1 MMNCKLRRGLRMM
14 SRIAFAAFPKFFILT
29 LLFSQTWAQPV
40 KLTVSYTGVG
50 PVNLPVV
57 LAKEAGIFARNGLDV
72 TVVRAQAAVSTMAL
86 VSGEVGIIQAAAPA
100 VLQSNLGGSGAVYI
114 AGGYTGL
121 DYWLIGHPSIK
132 STEQLKGAIIGA
144 AGLSGGSYTATQL
157 AVRKL
162 GLNPAKDVTIIA
174 IGGTPERLA
183 ALRAGRV
190 QATSLN
196 PPTIFAAEKE
206 GFKILADVSALP
218 FQNVAPVTTRRFIKE
233 NPDIVRRYLKS
244 QVEAVHMMKRDR
256 KTGLRVFTQL
266 MAGFKDTAVL
276 EKSYDVS
283 VTDDKLPR
291 SQYPSLEGIK
301 AVLDTLGDRGKDAR
315 PTDFV
320 ELRFIKEL
328 DDSGFIQALYK

>member
-1 MMNCKLRRGLRMM
+1 MRKKISC
-14 SRIAFAAFPKFFILT
+14 AALLLCFTLT
-29 LLFSQTWAQPV
+29 IVLAAAWAQPI

-57 LAKEAGIFARNGLDV
+57 LAKEAGLFAKNGLDV
-72 TVVRAQAAVSTMAL
+72 TVIRAQAAVSTMAL
-86 VSGEVGIIQAAAPA
+86 ISGEVAFIQAAAPA
-100 VLQSNLGGSGAVYI
+100 VLQSNLGGSGAVYV

-121 DYWLIGHPSIK
+121 DYWLVGHPSIK
-132 STEQLKGAIIGA
+132 SAEQLKGAIIGA
-144 AGLSGGSYTATQL
+144 AGLSGGSFTATQL

-162 GLNPAKDVTIIA
+162 GLNPAKDVSIVA
-174 IGGTPERLA
+174 VGGTPERLA
-183 ALRAGRV
+183 ALRTGRV

-206 GFKILADVSALP
+206 GFRILADVSALP

-233 NPDIVRRYLKS
+233 NPDVVRRYVKS
-244 QVEAVHMMKRDR
+244 QVEAVHLMKRDR
-256 KTGLRVFTQL
+256 KTGLRVFMQL
-266 MAGFKDTAVL
+266 MGGFKDSAVL

-291 SQYPSLEGIK
+291 NQYPSLEGIK

-320 ELRFIKEL
+320 ELRFVKEL
-328 DDSGFIQALYK
+328 DDSGFINALYKQ

>member
-1 MMNCKLRRGLRMM
+1 MDAPAVVQC
-14 SRIAFAAFPKFFILT
+14 FPLCFSLT
-29 LLFSQTWAQPV
+29 LFLAETWAQPM

-57 LAKEAGIFARNGLDV
+57 LAKQAGIFARNGLDV

-86 VSGEVGIIQAAAPA
+86 ISGEVGFIQAAAPA
-100 VLQSNLGGSGAVYI
+100 VLQSNLGGSGAVYV
-114 AGGYTGL
+114 AGGYIGL
-121 DYWLIGHPSIK
+121 DYWLVGHPSIK
-132 STEQLKGAIIGA
+132 SAEQLKGAIIGA

-157 AVRKL
+157 AVKKL
-162 GLNPAKDVTIIA
+162 GLNPAKDVSIIA
-174 IGGTPERLA
+174 VGGTPERLA
-183 ALRAGRV
+183 ALRTGRV

-206 GFKILADVSALP
+206 GFRILADVSALP

-233 NPDIVRRYLKS
+233 NPEVVRRYVKS

-256 KTGLRVFTQL
+256 KTGLRVFTEL
-266 MAGFKDTAVL
+266 MAGFKDTAVI

-291 SQYPSLEGIK
+291 NQYPSLEGIK
-301 AVLDTLGDRGKDAR
+301 AVLDSFGERGKDAR

-328 DDSGFIQALYK
+328 EDSGFIHALYK

>member
-1 MMNCKLRRGLRMM
+1 MTYTRRNV
-14 SRIAFAAFPKFFILT
+14 SRWMH
-29 LLFSQTWAQPV
+29 LLLAVFSTCFSLMLFLGETWAQPM

-57 LAKEAGIFARNGLDV
+57 LAKQAGIFARNGLDV

-86 VSGEVGIIQAAAPA
+86 ISGEVGFIQAAAPA
-100 VLQSNLGGSGAVYI
+100 VLQSNLGGSGAVYV
-114 AGGYTGL
+114 AGGYIGL
-121 DYWLIGHPSIK
+121 DYWLVGHPSIK
-132 STEQLKGAIIGA
+132 SADQLKGAIIGA

-162 GLNPAKDVTIIA
+162 GLNPAKDVSIIA
-174 IGGTPERLA
+174 VGGTPERLA
-183 ALRAGRV
+183 ALRTGRV

-206 GFKILADVSALP
+206 GFRILADVSALP

-233 NPDIVRRYLKS
+233 NPEVVRRYVKS

-256 KTGLRVFTQL
+256 KTGLRVFTEL
-266 MAGFKDTAVL
+266 MAGFKDTAVI

-291 SQYPSLEGIK
+291 NQYPSLEGIK
-301 AVLDTLGDRGKDAR
+301 AVLDSFGERGKDAR

-328 DDSGFIQALYK
+328 EDSGFIHALYK

>member
-1 MMNCKLRRGLRMM
+1 MESSALSSALKWTRVMFAVFFTCFGSAVFLSE
-14 SRIAFAAFPKFFILT
+14 SR
-29 LLFSQTWAQPV
+29 AQPV
-40 KLTVSYTGVG
+40 KLNVSYTGVG

-72 TVVRAQAAVSTMAL
+72 TVIRAQAAVSTMAL
-86 VSGEVGIIQAAAPA
+86 ISGEVGLIQAAAPA
-100 VLQSNLGGSGAVYI
+100 VLQSNLGGSGAVYV

-121 DYWLIGHPSIK
+121 DYWLVGHPSIK
-132 STEQLKGAIIGA
+132 SAEQLKGAIIGT

-162 GLNPAKDVTIIA
+162 GLNPAKDVSIVA
-174 IGGTPERLA
+174 VGGTPERLA
-183 ALRAGRV
+183 ALRTGRV

-206 GFKILADVSALP
+206 GFRILADVSALP

-233 NPDIVRRYLKS
+233 HPDIVRRYVKS

-256 KTGLRVFTQL
+256 KTGMKVFMQL
-266 MAGFKDTAVL
+266 MGGFKDTAVL

-283 VTDDKLPR
+283 ITDDKLPR
-291 SQYPSLEGIK
+291 NQYPSLEGIK
-301 AVLDTLGDRGKDAR
+301 AVLESLGDRAKEAR

-328 DDSGFIQALYK
+328 EESGFIEALYKQ

>member
-1 MMNCKLRRGLRMM
+1 MESSVLSSALKWMRVMFAVFFTCFGSAVFLSE
-14 SRIAFAAFPKFFILT
+14 SR
-29 LLFSQTWAQPV
+29 AQPV
-40 KLTVSYTGVG
+40 KLNVSYTGVG

-72 TVVRAQAAVSTMAL
+72 TVIRAQAAVSTMAL
-86 VSGEVGIIQAAAPA
+86 ISGEVGLIQAAAPA
-100 VLQSNLGGSGAVYI
+100 VLQSNLGGSGAVYV

-121 DYWLIGHPSIK
+121 DYWLVGHPSIK
-132 STEQLKGAIIGA
+132 SAEQLKGAIIGA

-162 GLNPAKDVTIIA
+162 GLNPAKDVSIVA
-174 IGGTPERLA
+174 VGGTPERLA
-183 ALRAGRV
+183 ALRTGRV

-206 GFKILADVSALP
+206 GFRILADVSALP

-233 NPDIVRRYLKS
+233 HPDIVRRYVKS

-256 KTGLRVFTQL
+256 KTGMKVFMQL
-266 MAGFKDTAVL
+266 MGGFKDTAVL

-283 VTDDKLPR
+283 ITDDKLPR
-291 SQYPSLEGIK
+291 NQYPSLEGIK
-301 AVLDTLGDRGKDAR
+301 AVLESLGDRAKEAR

-328 DDSGFIQALYK
+328 EESGFIEALYKQ

>member
-1 MMNCKLRRGLRMM
+1 MFAVFFTCFGSAVFLSE
-14 SRIAFAAFPKFFILT
+14 SR
-29 LLFSQTWAQPV
+29 AQPV
-40 KLTVSYTGVG
+40 KLNVSYTGVG

-72 TVVRAQAAVSTMAL
+72 TVIRAQAAVSTMAL
-86 VSGEVGIIQAAAPA
+86 ISGEVGLIQAAAPS
-100 VLQSNLGGSGAVYI
+100 VLQSNLGGSGAVYV

-121 DYWLIGHPSIK
+121 DYWLVGHPSIK
-132 STEQLKGAIIGA
+132 SAEQLKGAIIGA

-162 GLNPAKDVTIIA
+162 GLNPAKDVSIVA
-174 IGGTPERLA
+174 VGGTPERLA
-183 ALRAGRV
+183 ALRTGRV

-206 GFKILADVSALP
+206 GFRILADVSALP

-233 NPDIVRRYLKS
+233 HPDIVRRYVKS

-256 KTGLRVFTQL
+256 KTGMKVFMQL
-266 MAGFKDTAVL
+266 MGGFKDTAVL

-283 VTDDKLPR
+283 ITDDKLPR
-291 SQYPSLEGIK
+291 NQYPSLEGIK
-301 AVLDTLGDRGKDAR
+301 AVLESLGDRAKEAR

-328 DDSGFIQALYK
+328 EESGFIQALYKQ

>member
-1 MMNCKLRRGLRMM
+1 MVSYNLRSALKSMHLM
-14 SRIAFAAFPKFFILT
+14 FAAFSLWFSLM
-29 LLFSQTWAQPV
+29 LFLSAAWSQSV

-57 LAKEAGIFARNGLDV
+57 LAKELGIFARNGLDV

-86 VSGEVGIIQAAAPA
+86 VSGEVGFIQAAAPA
-100 VLQSNLGGSGAVYI
+100 VLQSNLGGSGAVYV

-121 DYWLIGHPSIK
+121 DYWLVGHSNIE
-132 STEQLKGAIIGA
+132 SAEQLKGAIIGA

-162 GLNPAKDVTIIA
+162 GLNPAKDVSIIA
-174 IGGTPERLA
+174 VGGTPERLA

-206 GFKILADVSALP
+206 GFRILADVSALP

-233 NPDIVRRYLKS
+233 SPDVVRRYVKS
-244 QVEAVHMMKRDR
+244 QVEAVHVMKRDR
-256 KTGLRVFTQL
+256 KTGLRVFAQL
-266 MAGFKDTAVL
+266 MDNFKDTAVL

-283 VTDDKLPR
+283 VTDDKLQR
-291 SQYPSLEGIK
+291 NQYPSIDGIK
-301 AVLDTLGDRGKDAR
+301 AVLDSFGDRAKDAR

-328 DDSGFIQALYK
+328 EDSGFIQALYK